1 MASASGAH
9 IATEPVSACVPRS
22 ASPGSGNATPVIA
35 MSKHSAGAA
44 GCSGANSTERV
55 FGSRLRPMVATEVPT
70 EGGWEDSALANE
82 SLHTEYWLV
91 LCRGSL
97 DHDDPS
103 RRPPRVPRD

>member
-1 MASASGAH
+1 
-9 IATEPVSACVPRS
+9 
-22 ASPGSGNATPVIA
+22 
-35 MSKHSAGAA
+35 
-44 GCSGANSTERV
+44 
-55 FGSRLRPMVATEVPT
+55 MVATEVPT
-70 EGGWEDSALANE
+70 EGGCEDSALANE